1 MTTSLIGRR
10 FLIAGAGAAL
20 FGAPSILR
28 ASTMPTPRQT
38 EGPFYPTTLPLD
50 QDNDLVSVSGQQ
62 ARARGTIAHVSGRVL
77 DSAGNPVSGARVE
90 IWQCDWQGVYLH
102 PRDGGQNRRDTGFQG
117 FGATTTASDG
127 AYRFRTIKP
136 VAYAG
141 RTPHIHFKVKTAN
154 RELTTQMYVAGDPG
168 NERDGLYRNLGAS
181 APLVTV
187 AFAPAAQIEAEAVA
201 GRFDIA
207 LG

>member
-1 MTTSLIGRR
+1 MTSSFGRR
-10 FLIAGAGAAL
+10 SLLVGASAAL
-20 FGAPSILR
+20 VGVPSILR
-28 ASTMPTPRQT
+28 ASTIPTPRQT
-38 EGPFYPTTLPLD
+38 EGPFYPTSLPLD

-77 DSAGNPVSGARVE
+77 DSAGKPVSDARIE
-90 IWQCDWQGVYLH
+90 IWQCDWQGIYLH

-117 FGATTTASDG
+117 FGATTTTSDG
-127 AYRFRTIKP
+127 FYRFRTIKP
-136 VAYAG
+136 APYSG

-168 NERDGLYRNLGAS
+168 NERDFLYRNLGAS

-187 AFAPAAQIEAEAVA
+187 ALTPAPQIEAEAVA
-201 GRFDIA
+201 GRFDIV